1 MYTNLIRL
9 NLKAKSKGMQVGGI
23 HYIETLGMDNTC
35 FMIRTDVVNPHR
47 SDGLWCVIVSDV
59 TFDFTWLTQ
68 QEVDDL
74 FEPQAPK
81 KHEFTYGQ
89 RVVIEESQ
97 QEYYCLGYTSE
108 GRLITTRKPYD
119 LEHCRAWCKDY
130 SDDAQP
136 YVEPKVKLT
145 AERLNADYG
154 KGKWE
159 LYF

>member
-1 MYTNLIRL
+1 MYTNLIKITAVESWDDYVVGDILEVSHIDKDGYMVL
-9 NLKAKSKGMQVGGI
+9 NTIQEFVW
-23 HYIETLGMDNTC
+23 
-35 FMIRTDVVNPHR
+35 PHQ
-47 SDGLWCVIVSDV
+47 SEP
-59 TFDFTWLTQ
+59 LTQ

-119 LEHCRAWCKDY
+119 LEHVFTWCKLY

-136 YVEPKVKLT
+136 YVPPKVKLT
-145 AERLNADYG
+145 VERLNADYG
-154 KGKWE
+154 VDAWE
-159 LYF
+159 LSSELGASE

>member
-9 NLKAKSKGMQVGGI
+9 NINDERKGMHVGGI
-23 HYIETLGMDNTC
+23 HYIETLGAYSTC
-35 FMIRTDVVNPHR
+35 FMIRTDVVNKNR
-47 SDGLWCVIVSDV
+47 SDGLWCVIPSNYTSV
-59 TFDFTWLTQ
+59 FTWLTQ

-119 LEHCRAWCKDY
+119 LEHVFTWCKLY

-145 AERLNADYG
+145 AERLDAVYG

-159 LYF
+159 LDV

>member
-1 MYTNLIRL
+1 MEPVCNLYR
-9 NLKAKSKGMQVGGI
+9 
-23 HYIETLGMDNTC
+23 
-35 FMIRTDVVNPHR
+35 IRTYLDEDDVTQGLAIGDVVSVDED
-47 SDGLWCVIVSDV
+47 SDFPYCNIHTRGLRYPLRA
-59 TFDFTWLTQ
+59 TQLEPLTQ
-68 QEVDDL
+68 QEVNDL

-108 GRLITTRKPYD
+108 GGVITTRKPYNLD
-119 LEHCRAWCKDY
+119 DVSVWCKDY

-145 AERLNADYG
+145 AERLDAVYG

-159 LYF
+159 LDV